1 MSSEQV
7 RELKSAFLEQLASK
21 GSDAIHPKDLERVKK
36 DDNWL
41 NRFLL
46 HVDSNQ
52 TEALNMMWETVT
64 WRKDFKVN
72 EVNDNV
78 KMDII
83 VQGGFFPTG
92 CDKDGCSL
100 FIFKCKKYVKGTHNM
115 DDLKRCVV
123 YWFERLERQDKGKP
137 ITLFFDMEGC
147 GLANMDL
154 EFTKYL
160 IGLFKQ
166 YYPYFLNYILIFE
179 MPWILNAAFKIIK
192 SWLPEKAVQK
202 IKFLSKKDIKE
213 YVPLDQALTCWGG
226 QNDYT
231 FSFLPEPQESFTNNT
246 STPISTNRKVHF
258 ADGSSMSESPE
269 GSGDKDHDGSALSVQ
284 PSSIITFIKEG
295 TELVSTLEL
304 QNTDSSIILSFKLK
318 TTSPEKFRV
327 RPSVGCLTPGA
338 RATVHVTLLP
348 GFQLGGLSRDKFLVM
363 STVIEASEMNQDLAQ
378 LWKDT
383 SGRKINQHRLKC
395 AQTNEVTKNGN
406 AVGVWSG
413 SPEGE
418 QPNNSQLLTK
428 VNNLTECQRELHG
441 AVKRIQYFQMIT
453 VVLVVVLGILLS
465 YVVHLESKEGYT
477 GSCSAP

>member
-1 MSSEQV
+1 MSSVQIQ
-7 RELKSAFLEQLASK
+7 ELRDAFLQQLASK
-21 GSDAIHPKDLERVKK
+21 GNDAVHPKDLERVKK
-36 DDNWL
+36 DDNWV

-46 HVDSNQ
+46 QHDNNQ
-52 TEALNMMWETVT
+52 TEALNMMWETLT
-64 WRKDFKVN
+64 WRKEFNVN
-72 EVNDNV
+72 EINDHV

-83 VQGGFFPTG
+83 VQGGFFPHG
-92 CDKDGCSL
+92 HDKDGCSL
-100 FIFKCKKYVKGTHNM
+100 FVFKCKKYVKGTHNM

-202 IKFLSKKDIKE
+202 IKFVGKKDIKE

-231 FSFLPEPQESFTNNT
+231 FSFLPEPQEEVPNNV
-246 STPISTNRKVHF
+246 STASSRKVHF

-269 GSGDKDHDGSALSVQ
+269 GSGDREHDGSTLSVQ
-284 PSSIITFIKEG
+284 PSNIITFVKEG
-295 TELVSTLEL
+295 GELVSTVEL
-304 QNTDSSIILSFKLK
+304 QNIDSSLILSFKLK

-363 STVIEASEMNQDLAQ
+363 STVIEPREMNEDLTQ

-383 SGRKINQHRLKC
+383 SGRKLNQHRLKC
-395 AQTNEVTKNGN
+395 AQSNDISKNGN
-406 AVGVWSG
+406 AVPVPGG
-413 SPEGE
+413 SSDGDYT
-418 QPNNSQLLTK
+418 NTSQLMTK
-428 VNNLTECQRELHG
+428 INNLTECQSQLHG
-441 AVKRIQYFQMIT
+441 AVKRIQYFQMVI
-453 VVLVVVLGILLS
+453 VLLVIVLGVMLS
-465 YVVHLESKEGYT
+465 YVLHLESREGYS

>member
-1 MSSEQV
+1 
-7 RELKSAFLEQLASK
+7 
-21 GSDAIHPKDLERVKK
+21 
-36 DDNWL
+36 
-41 NRFLL
+41 
-46 HVDSNQ
+46 
-52 TEALNMMWETVT
+52 
-64 WRKDFKVN
+64 
-72 EVNDNV
+72 
-78 KMDII
+78 
-83 VQGGFFPTG
+83 
-92 CDKDGCSL
+92 
-100 FIFKCKKYVKGTHNM
+100 
-115 DDLKRCVV
+115 
-123 YWFERLERQDKGKP
+123 
-137 ITLFFDMEGC
+137 
-147 GLANMDL
+147 
-154 EFTKYL
+154 
-160 IGLFKQ
+160 
-166 YYPYFLNYILIFE
+166 
-179 MPWILNAAFKIIK
+179 
-192 SWLPEKAVQK
+192 
-202 IKFLSKKDIKE
+202 
-213 YVPLDQALTCWGG
+213 
-226 QNDYT
+226 
-231 FSFLPEPQESFTNNT
+231 
-246 STPISTNRKVHF
+246 
-258 ADGSSMSESPE
+258 MSESPE